1 MQATCLAQGAQWMFT
16 ITVVVQSPSVRLFVT
31 PWTAAHQAPLSFTIS
46 RSLLRCMFIESVM
59 LCNCLSSVA
68 RFSFCPQ
75 SFQASGCFPMGQF
88 FASGGQS
95 TGVSAS
101 TSVLPMNTQDWYP
114 LGWTGWISLQP
125 GTPKSSLQQHSLK
138 ASILWHSAFF
148 IAQLSHPYMTPGKTI
163 ALIRRTFVGKVSF
176 LGGIQHS
183 PVDGCSA
190 ASCNLWSSRRRW
202 AHVLLLCHLAVKG
215 IEH

>member
-1 MQATCLAQGAQWMFT
+1 MDCSTPVLPVHHQLLEFTETHVHWVGDATQPSHPLLFPSALALNLSKHQG
-16 ITVVVQSPSVRLFVT
+16 
-31 PWTAAHQAPLSFTIS
+31 
-46 RSLLRCMFIESVM
+46 
-59 LCNCLSSVA
+59 
-68 RFSFCPQ
+68 
-75 SFQASGCFPMGQF
+75 FPMGQF

-101 TSVLPMNTQDWYP
+101 TSVLPMNTQDWSP
-114 LGWTGWISLQP
+114 LEWTGWISLQP
-125 GTPKSSLQQHSLK
+125 GTLKSSLQQHGLK

-163 ALIRRTFVGKVSF
+163 ALTRWTFVGKVSF

-190 ASCNLWSSRRRW
+190 ASCNLWSSQRRW
-202 AHVLLLCHLAVKG
+202 ALVLLLCHLVVKG